1 MVIAVPRWLSKREIY
16 ASIKKE
22 VDKVHPAKRGKPALK
37 NRQDK
42 SQAKYKL
49 AHYRDIKS
57 LSGAIEA
64 AELRRQGLKLREIRD
79 ERRMELFDETK
90 DEESAWM
97 ESSNVHRLVAHG
109 NSIIENTAKGVF
121 PIRELPKLRKPK
133 KYPGYNFF

>member
-1 MVIAVPRWLSKREIY
+1 MVIAVPLWLSKREIY

-49 AHYRDIKS
+49 AHYRDIQS
-57 LSGAIEA
+57 LSGAIKA

-109 NSIIENTAKGVF
+109 NSIIENTAKGLF
-121 PIRELPKLRKPK
+121 PIRELPKPKRRKK
-133 KYPGYNFF
+133 WLCR

>member
-1 MVIAVPRWLSKREIY
+1 MVIAVPFWLSKREIY

-42 SQAKYKL
+42 SQAKYKIS
-49 AHYRDIKS
+49 HYRDIQS

-79 ERRMELFDETK
+79 EHRLRLLDEGK
-90 DEESAWM
+90 DEEFAWM

-109 NSIIENTAKGVF
+109 NSIIKNTAKGVF

-133 KYPGYNFF
+133 K